1 MKVMSI
7 KRQNDDIIMAIENE
21 YNAGPRDMGHV
32 FSIRLANMQAWTCN
46 FLTGIIHCSDV
57 LIKTPSDYSSF
68 LGLAGFCPFRGLLH
82 SKF

>member
-32 FSIRLANMQAWTCN
+32 FSIRLANVQAWTCN

-57 LIKTPSDYSSF
+57 MIETPSDYSSF
-68 LGLAGFCPFRGLLH
+68 FGIGWILPLPWSATF
-82 SKF
+82 